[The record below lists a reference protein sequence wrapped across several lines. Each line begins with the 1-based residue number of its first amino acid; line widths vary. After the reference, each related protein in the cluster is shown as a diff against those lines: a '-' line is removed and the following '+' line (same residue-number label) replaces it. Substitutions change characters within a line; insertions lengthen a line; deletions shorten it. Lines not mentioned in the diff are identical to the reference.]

1 MNFFDI
7 ITLVALVWAVVRGWR
22 SGFVSQLL
30 GLLGIIL
37 GGIFALR
44 YGAAVG
50 AMFGIDARFSVVAG
64 FLIIFV
70 LIIILANILARLLAK
85 VLSFVGLGWVNTLLG
100 VLLSI
105 VKGVIVLSLVYAAIY
120 ALNKNL
126 YFVESQYFDK
136 SYTFDVVREVAKP
149 LLNYWEQAKQALLS

>member
-7 ITLVALVWAVVRGWR
+7 ITLVALVWSIVRGWR
-22 SGFVSQLL
+22 SCLVSQLL

-37 GGIFALR
+37 GGILALR

-50 AMFGIDARFSVVAG
+50 SMFGIDARFSVVAG
-64 FLIIFV
+64 FLIVFV
-70 LIIILANILARLLAK
+70 ATIIVANILARLLAR
-85 VLSFVGLGWVNTLLG
+85 VLSFVGLGWINTLLG
-100 VLLSI
+100 ILLSV
-105 VKGVIVLSLVYAAIY
+105 VKGVIVLSMIYAAIY

-126 YFVESQYFDK
+126 YLVESQYFDK

-149 LLNYWEQAKQALLS
+149 LLNYWEQAKQVLLS

>member
-7 ITLVALVWAVVRGWR
+7 ITLIALVWAVVRGWR

-30 GLLGIIL
+30 ALLGIL
-37 GGIFALR
+37 FGGVLALR
-44 YGAAVG
+44 YGSDVG
-50 AMFGIDARFSVVAG
+50 AMFGIDTRFSAVAG

-70 LIIILANILARLLAK
+70 LTIVVASILARLLAK
-85 VLSFVGLGWVNTLLG
+85 VLSFVGLGWVNTILG
-100 VLLSI
+100 IVLSI
-105 VKGVIVLSLVYAAIY
+105 VKGLIVLSLLYASIY

-126 YFVESQYFDK
+126 YFVESQYFDN

-149 LLNYWEQAKQALLS
+149 ILNYWEQAKQALLS

>member
-7 ITLVALVWAVVRGWR
+7 ITLVALVWAIVRGWR
-22 SGFVSQLL
+22 SGLVSQLL

-37 GGIFALR
+37 GGILALR

-50 AMFGIDARFSVVAG
+50 SMFGIDARFSVVAG
-64 FLIIFV
+64 FLIVFV
-70 LIIILANILARLLAK
+70 ATIIVANILARLLAR
-85 VLSFVGLGWVNTLLG
+85 VLSFVGLGWINTLLG
-100 VLLSI
+100 ILLSV
-105 VKGVIVLSLVYAAIY
+105 VKGVIVLSMIYAAIY

-126 YFVESQYFDK
+126 YLVESQYFDK

-149 LLNYWEQAKQALLS
+149 LLNYWEQAKQVLLS